1 MATSQHIFICYD
13 PADTGVMQ
21 RIRDNLQ
28 RVGLKIWAGDTIEPG
43 SDQWRKQ
50 VPNAIRNAAVVVVLM
65 SPAANRSEWVER
77 EIDLAK
83 SVGVE
88 ILPLMVIGEVHQ
100 ALLPALAEM
109 EYIDL
114 RDDYEAN
121 IIQVIRLCYEYRQQ
135 EDSRTTTELRRGAQ
149 RRKFADTSW
158 LLRRP
163 PRLGIPLRLHE

>member
-1 MATSQHIFICYD
+1 
-13 PADTGVMQ
+13 MQ

-43 SDQWRKQ
+43 SEQWRKQ
-50 VPNAIRNAAVVVVLM
+50 VPNAVRNAAVVVVLM

-77 EIDLAK
+77 EIDFAK
-83 SVGVE
+83 SVGTE
-88 ILPLMVIGEVHQ
+88 ILPLMVSGEVHQ

-135 EDSRTTTELRRGAQ
+135 EDVRTTTELRQ
-149 RRKFADTSW
+149 VLADEDESA
-158 LLRRP
+158 
-163 PRLGIPLRLHE
+163 PRMPSKPTKPTHEDVKHFVRQIS